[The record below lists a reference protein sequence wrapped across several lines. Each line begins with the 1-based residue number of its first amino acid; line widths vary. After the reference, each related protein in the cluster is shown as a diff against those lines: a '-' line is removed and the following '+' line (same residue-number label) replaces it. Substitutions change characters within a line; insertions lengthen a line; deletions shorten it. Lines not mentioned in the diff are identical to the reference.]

1 MPNALKNLL
10 LAVVSTCIALLMA
23 DGLLRLYERSARVG
37 HSAISEHSV
46 DFAQLNFNDSSVERA
61 KEANEYRVLSVGD
74 SFAYTITK
82 YPYSY
87 HGIAA
92 ALVQE
97 RLPATSLRI
106 VNLGQPSIS
115 FHQYIEAYRYWS
127 SLIEHDAVIFN
138 IYLGNDILD
147 VAYHHVPDRVEVP
160 EAFARFHYSL
170 QTAQI
175 IPARLPRRF
184 PLRLF
189 DYLFA
194 YYHIRTGGVRAGEDA
209 GIGPY
214 NYSMLNLGEDR
225 YYAVLHKQM
234 DNFDPAKLSALEEGY
249 AAVAEFAA
257 FVAEIRRA
265 GKPVVVMLS
274 PSEVQVTP
282 RKQQAVASR
291 FDVDPTAYDFELPAY
306 LVRQIFQRIDDRIPL
321 IDLFE
326 AFRCATDAGVDLYY
340 ETDTH
345 WTAEGN
351 RLAGEVLANFVGERW
366 FDLQVRSG
374 AYGECANANRKPEE
388 TEARRS
394 SFRAL
399 SRAIGPGAATSQPRE

>member
-10 LAVVSTCIALLMA
+10 LALVSTCVALLLA
-23 DGLLRLYERSARVG
+23 DGLLRLYERFARVEL
-37 HSAISEHSV
+37 SAINDQAV
-46 DFAQLNFNDSSVERA
+46 DLAQLNFNDSSVERA
-61 KEANEYRVLSVGD
+61 KDANEYRVLSLGD

-82 YPYSY
+82 YPWSY

-92 ALVQE
+92 ALLAEQ
-97 RLPATSLRI
+97 LPGTSLRI

-147 VAYHHVPDRVEVP
+147 VAYRHVPDRVEVP

-170 QTAQI
+170 QTAQV
-175 IPARLPRRF
+175 IPARLPRKF
-184 PLRLF
+184 PLRMF

-194 YYHIRTGGVRAGEDA
+194 YYHIWTGGIRAGEDA

-225 YYAVLHKQM
+225 YYEVLHKQL
-234 DNFDPAKLSALEEGY
+234 DNFDPTKLSALEEGY

-257 FVAEIRRA
+257 FLAEIRRS

-274 PSEVQVTP
+274 PSEGQVTP
-282 RKQQAVASR
+282 REQQALASR
-291 FDVDPTAYDFELPAY
+291 FDIDPTAYDFELPAY
-306 LVRQIFQRIDDRIPL
+306 LVRKIFQRIDGSIPL

-340 ETDTH
+340 QTDTH

-366 FDLQVRSG
+366 FGIQVKSG
-374 AYGECANANRKPEE
+374 TYRDCATPGREPEE
-388 TEARRS
+388 TEVRRS

-399 SRAIGPGAATSQPRE
+399 SRVIGPGAGRSEPRE